1 MTLCNLHQWYTSIAL
16 FSANQNSLS
25 NFFFDVYLF
34 IINVRLKW
42 REVIAPAIKLAKE
55 GFKVTPHTGKF

>member
-1 MTLCNLHQWYTSIAL
+1 MYI
-16 FSANQNSLS
+16 
-25 NFFFDVYLF
+25 

-42 REVIAPAIKLAKE
+42 QEVIAPAIKLAKE